1 MRGIFPYLSK
11 KVFHT
16 QTDSPRSRMHVYEPN
31 PQQPQFPFPIPR
43 SQFPFPNSQPNVENF
58 DANEDDEKDWFLEA
72 FLIGYKTEKD
82 RRKRL
87 GAEKEER
94 KKKEVAREKYEK
106 ERRREERV
114 NFENKLMEELKDMK
128 NTLETMEVE
137 ERKLRQEVEEMRRS
151 MKEEKIVKIVVEIRN
166 GDDKVTEVDIP
177 QIVNNVIPTQVLI
190 LSPKSQAPSPKP

>member
-1 MRGIFPYLSK
+1 
-11 KVFHT
+11 
-16 QTDSPRSRMHVYEPN
+16 MHVYEPN

-43 SQFPFPNSQPNVENF
+43 SQFPFPNFQPNVENF
-58 DANEDDEKDWFLEA
+58 DANEDEKDWFLEA

-137 ERKLRQEVEEMRRS
+137 DRKLRQEVEEMRRS
-151 MKEEKIVKIVVEIRN
+151 MKEEKIVKIVVDSFSEEELRKRWDALTRKEN
-166 GDDKVTEVDIP
+166 LDNECESCKMPELLHKGAHSRKLEVGEAEFSE
-177 QIVNNVIPTQVLI
+177 L
-190 LSPKSQAPSPKP
+190 

>member
-1 MRGIFPYLSK
+1 M
-11 KVFHT
+11 
-16 QTDSPRSRMHVYEPN
+16 
-31 PQQPQFPFPIPR
+31 
-43 SQFPFPNSQPNVENF
+43 
-58 DANEDDEKDWFLEA
+58 NEEDEKDWFLEA
-72 FLIGYKTEKD
+72 FLVGYRMEKD

-166 GDDKVTEVDIP
+166 GDDKVTELDIP
-177 QIVNNVIPTQVLI
+177 QILSSKTTVLRSIPFRSSRIVAHSL
-190 LSPKSQAPSPKP
+190 LCLYLLK

>member
-1 MRGIFPYLSK
+1 M
-11 KVFHT
+11 
-16 QTDSPRSRMHVYEPN
+16 
-31 PQQPQFPFPIPR
+31 
-43 SQFPFPNSQPNVENF
+43 
-58 DANEDDEKDWFLEA
+58 NEDDEKDWFLEA

-94 KKKEVAREKYEK
+94 KKREVAREKYEK

-128 NTLETMEVE
+128 NTLETMKE
-137 ERKLRQEVEEMRRS
+137 EEGKLRQEVEELRKS
-151 MKEEKIVKIVVEIRN
+151 MKEEKIVRIVVEIRN
-166 GDDKVTEVDIP
+166 GADKVTEVDIP

-190 LSPKSQAPSPKP
+190 PSPKSQALSPMFQMQIPNPK